1 MCSSLLNRAFILTLK
16 SHMSN
21 TIHTTIF
28 KTIEFIDS
36 HHLITQKKKK
46 TCIEQKKSATSITFL

>member
-1 MCSSLLNRAFILTLK
+1 MRSSLLNRAFILTLK

-21 TIHTTIF
+21 TIHTTVF
-28 KTIEFIDS
+28 KTTEFIDS

-46 TCIEQKKSATSITFL
+46 NLY